1 MRTASAR
8 NVVAINVLF
17 TLIVAGPISAQ
28 EDVEGSQD
36 HSLLSRFQ
44 GSAINQ
50 YRQRDFDEYLLA
62 LGPWR
67 DGELT
72 ESRPLEGKVT
82 RFVYTLP
89 EGTSILEAYRSYQ
102 RALEDAG
109 FQALFE
115 CASRECGSGFIKSVY
130 LESPNRIED
139 DFSAPSAPFY
149 FRSSF
154 EDQHVGEKRY
164 LAARLAR
171 PEGDVYVSLAVLSPT
186 TMTSI
191 GYWKNHNYAVLDLVE
206 VQPMEEGRV
215 TAGQMREEIDRAGHV
230 TVEGILFDFDEAALK
245 PESRPA
251 LEEIAALLSENPDL
265 RVYIVGHTD
274 NAGSYEHN
282 LDLSRRRAA
291 AVVDALVTGHGI
303 DRDRLMAVGVGPV
316 APVASND
323 TDAGREQ
330 NRRAVLVKM

>member
-8 NVVAINVLF
+8 NIVANTALF
-17 TLIVAGPISAQ
+17 ILIVAAPTSAQ
-28 EDVEGSQD
+28 EDVEGSED
-36 HSLLSRFQ
+36 HPLVSRFQ

-50 YRQRDFDEYLLA
+50 YRQRDFDEYLLP

-67 DGELT
+67 DGELA
-72 ESRPLEGKVT
+72 ESRPLEGRVT
-82 RFVYTLP
+82 RLVYTLP
-89 EGTSILEAYRSYQ
+89 EGTSVLEAYRSYL
-102 RALEDAG
+102 RALEEAG
-109 FQALFE
+109 FEALFE
-115 CASRECGSGFIKSVY
+115 CASRECGSGFLNSVY
-130 LESPNRIED
+130 LESANDIEE
-139 DFSAPSAPFY
+139 DFSPLEAFY

-154 EDQHVGEKRY
+154 DDEHVGEKRY

-171 PEGDVYVSLAVLSPT
+171 PEGDVYVSLAVLGPT
-186 TMTSI
+186 TMTSL
-191 GYWKNHNYAVLDLVE
+191 GYWKDHNYAALDLVE
-206 VQPMEEGRV
+206 VQPMEAGRV

-230 TVEGILFDFDEAALK
+230 TVEGILFDFDEAVLK

-274 NAGSYEHN
+274 NAGTYEHN

-291 AVVDALVTGHGI
+291 AVVDALVTSHEI
-303 DRDRLMAVGVGPV
+303 DRNRLMAIGVGPV

-323 TDAGREQ
+323 TEAGREQ